1 MSTFPFPIRYSTE
14 DILKLSK
21 AMLTKTAID
30 DDYLYK
36 ETDDSHAIE
45 IAMLGHSSDSV
56 SIYTEDGFLHVKTK
70 DSVKVSDLAQN
81 YSFKFKLPA
90 GSDQSAISAEMANG
104 ILKVVVKKNAN
115 RHQIEVK

>member
-1 MSTFPFPIRYSTE
+1 
-14 DILKLSK
+14 
-21 AMLTKTAID
+21 
-30 DDYLYK
+30 
-36 ETDDSHAIE
+36 
-45 IAMLGHSSDSV
+45 
-56 SIYTEDGFLHVKTK
+56 VKTK